1 LSTISGRVAQGKR
14 AVDKLDRESKLDKQ
28 SKAVIGVDIG
38 GTNIKIVMVDPS
50 QQQVLERLRIKT
62 LVERGPDTVLTDLS
76 ACLIELTHQAEQ
88 KGFHLVAVGVGCAGL
103 IDLPNRVVVRSP
115 NLPGWVN
122 VPLGQ
127 RLSENL
133 QVPVLVE
140 NDVNCISYGEYW
152 LGGGRDLGD
161 FLCIAPGTG
170 VGGCLMVNGKAWQ
183 GEGYSAGEIGHMTIQ
198 PDGEQCRCGNHGCLE
213 TLASASWLVWRAEQW
228 LRQGVKSSLD
238 KDLESPGGLDAE
250 IIYRAAMAGD
260 QMAQEL
266 FKLVGTSLAI
276 AIANVVHLLGIQ
288 AVLIAGG
295 MANGWEAFIDPLQAE
310 LERRLTMMP
319 PTDIRVVKAQLGDEA
334 GALGGGYLA
343 GRKASLTMGV

>member
-1 LSTISGRVAQGKR
+1 M
-14 AVDKLDRESKLDKQ
+14 DKQ

-38 GTNIKIVMVDPS
+38 GTNIKIVMVDPI
-50 QQQVLERLRIKT
+50 QRRVLERLHIKT
-62 LVERGPDTVLTDLS
+62 LVERGPDAVLADLC
-76 ACLIELTHQAEQ
+76 ACLTELTHQAKQ
-88 KGFHLVAVGVGCAGL
+88 KGFLVKAVGVGCAGL

-122 VPLGQ
+122 FPLGQ
-127 RLSENL
+127 RLSQDL
-133 QVPVLVE
+133 QFPVFIE

-170 VGGCLMVNGKAWQ
+170 VGGCLIVNGKAWQ

-198 PDGEQCRCGNHGCLE
+198 PDGERCRCGNHGCLE

-228 LRQGVKSSLD
+228 LRQGVKSSLE
-238 KDLESPGGLDAE
+238 KDWERPGGLNAE
-250 IIYRAAMAGD
+250 IIYHAAMAGD

-266 FKLVGTSLAI
+266 FQLVGTSLAI
-276 AIANVVHLLGIQ
+276 AIANVVHLLGIS

-334 GALGGGYLA
+334 GALGGAFLA
-343 GRKASLTMGV
+343 GREGSLTMGV